1 MSINSSLSPEVQVD
15 GNAVIIRIKVEKETS
30 ASMLAK
36 KLKEKTGLEFSSLG
50 DSVVSVVTIDKS
62 FMDDD
67 FIKVLTDRV
76 SSMLNIDLESLI
88 KESKKPVI
96 KRRKRRSKRGKRSRG
111 KKRGARRRKKFIDT

>member
-1 MSINSSLSPEVQVD
+1 LSINSSLSPEVQVD

>member
-1 MSINSSLSPEVQVD
+1 MSLNSSLGPEVQVD
-15 GNAVIIRIKVEKETS
+15 GNTVIIRIKVGKETS

-36 KLKEKTGLEFSSLG
+36 KLKDKTGLEFSSLG

-76 SSMLNIDLESLI
+76 SSMLNIDLGSLV
-88 KESKKPVI
+88 KESKKPVV

-111 KKRGARRRKKFIDT
+111 KKRGAKRRKNS